1 MAAVNNQ
8 LVLVGGKNISTNK
21 RTNTVGVWK
30 EGSQTWIHPFPVMP
44 TLRCLSSSISHRGWL
59 IVVGGTDQTGSY
71 LNKVEIM
78 DTNSKQ
84 WYESSPLP
92 NQYSE
97 MSSTING
104 NMWYLSGGFCAQ
116 GPNRCV
122 LSVCL
127 DDLIAQAFPQSTR
140 AASKSTQSPW
150 KALPDLPLNYST
162 VLIYNGALF
171 SVGGSNT
178 SAIYLYQPSKK
189 NWIRVSNLP
198 TKRWQCACTILPS
211 GEIFVTGGEGVNKCM
226 NIATIL

>member
-1 MAAVNNQ
+1 M
-8 LVLVGGKNISTNK
+8 
-21 RTNTVGVWK
+21 
-30 EGSQTWIHPFPVMP
+30 GS
-44 TLRCLSSSISHRGWL
+44 
-59 IVVGGTDQTGSY
+59 TDQTGSY

-116 GPNRCV
+116 GPNQCV

-150 KALPDLPLNYST
+150 IALPDLPLNYST

-178 SAIYLYQPSKK
+178 SAIHLYQPSKK